1 MRRGAR
7 PSQAASSNNN
17 SGPLRIQ
24 YLQNH
29 GVEKVITGQTTGEG
43 IKRTPAY
50 ETPKSKSELEKWR
63 KEFWETRTSGSQEI
77 WALLQ
82 NCVAE
87 DNETALALIEAAELT
102 MPQNSLTTCVDHS
115 GVYYRVPIACIND
128 PVRYDANESLKNMK
142 EKKKP

>member
-1 MRRGAR
+1 MGCLQSNDSGENQNSQNNRGGSGSNAPARVVRRGAR

-63 KEFWETRTSGSQEI
+63 KEFWETRTSGS
-77 WALLQ
+77 
-82 NCVAE
+82 
-87 DNETALALIEAAELT
+87 
-102 MPQNSLTTCVDHS
+102 
-115 GVYYRVPIACIND
+115 
-128 PVRYDANESLKNMK
+128 
-142 EKKKP
+142 